1 MIKLLLKLLKSKKTN
16 SEERSLI
23 LSFLL
28 EKVNILPIKDII
40 TYELDGTVKVNDK
53 NLSLEQAISLR
64 ESAVALQ
71 ANQCYRL
78 IKEQIAYEAIK
89 IGIHMGNTLEQI
101 IFPKA
106 ALWIQTQEIELISK
120 IVGQIEDKNI

>member
-1 MIKLLLKLLKSKKTN
+1 MIKLLLKLLKSKKIN
-16 SEERSLI
+16 SEDRSLI
-23 LSFLL
+23 LNFLL
-28 EKVNILPIKDII
+28 EKVNALPIKDVI
-40 TYELDGTVKVNDK
+40 TYDLDGTVRVNDN
-53 NLSLEQAISLR
+53 NLTLEQAISLR

-78 IKEQIAYEAIK
+78 IKEQIAYESIK

-106 ALWIQTQEIELISK
+106 ALWVQAQEIELISK
-120 IVGQIEDKNI
+120 IVGQVEEKSI

>member
-1 MIKLLLKLLKSKKTN
+1 MIKLLLKLLKSKKIN

-23 LSFLL
+23 LIFLL
-28 EKVNILPIKDII
+28 EKVNTLPIKDIL
-40 TYELDGTVKVNDK
+40 TYELDGTIKVNDK

-106 ALWIQTQEIELISK
+106 ALWIQAQEIELIAKLS
-120 IVGQIEDKNI
+120 GQIDKEDL